1 MALQIRGTTQIRDA
15 SVSLTKI
22 ADVNSKTLLGRHDAI
37 DTSGEMSA
45 LTASQARDVL
55 DLATSDQ
62 VVFGT
67 TSATSVTASSA
78 LISQGNLTVSGDT
91 TLTGK
96 LTANGSGNT
105 MSDLTVS
112 GAFVSNS
119 SAELK
124 SGATVTGETD
134 TDTLVVNSSST
145 FTGHVDADSTIE
157 VDGLSTMNGG
167 ISVSNASI
175 THSGTGTLTSANVD
189 INGGSIDNTIIG
201 ATTPAAGTFTS
212 VTASSLV
219 VSGNLTV
226 SGTTTSISSTNLE
239 VTDPIIQ
246 VAKDVTDNST
256 DFGFIGSYND
266 GSDKYA
272 GLVRDASDSGK
283 FKLFSVDQS
292 AISNNSVDFTDNS
305 YSKSVLE
312 ATINGNIVYDSA
324 ATFSLAGD
332 LSGSQTFDGSGN
344 VVINATIQD
353 GSVDY
358 LDIDFLDNDVDMTAD
373 SAGLVPTQYAVKN
386 HVIKALET
394 SGQSNLETLD
404 TLMVDSTNKYVKV
417 KEVSEFRTVIAGD
430 LTNGV
435 TTSVVFGA
443 DSNSSTYQNY
453 VNTTF
458 EELSNV
464 YLNGQ
469 KLRYGADQNASDADY
484 YFGVDGSGNRAR
496 LHLIGNSMELSDQ
509 LEIRYI
515 IAS

>member
-22 ADVNSKTLLGRHDAI
+22 ADVNAKTLLGRHDAI
-37 DTSGEMSA
+37 DSAGEMSA

-67 TSATSVTASSA
+67 TSAATVTASSS

-91 TLTGK
+91 TLSGK
-96 LTANGSGNT
+96 LTANGSSNT
-105 MSDLTVS
+105 MADLTVS

-124 SGATVTGETD
+124 AGATVTGETD

-145 FTGHVDADSTIE
+145 FTGHVDADSTIT

-167 ISVSNASI
+167 ISVSNANI
-175 THSGTGTLTSANVD
+175 THSGSGTLTSANVD
-189 INGGSIDNTIIG
+189 INGGSIDGTTIG
-201 ATTPAAGTFTS
+201 STTPAAGTFTD
-212 VTASSLV
+212 VTASSLT

-239 VTDPIIQ
+239 VTDPIIF
-246 VAKDVTDNST
+246 VAKDVSNNTS

-283 FKLFSVDQS
+283 FKLFSIGQS
-292 AISNNSVDFTDNS
+292 AISNNSVDFSDNS

-312 ATINGNIVYDSA
+312 ATIHGNIVYDSA
-324 ATFSLAGD
+324 STFSLSGD
-332 LSGSQTFDGSGN
+332 LSGSQTYDGSGN
-344 VVINATIQD
+344 VVINATIND

-358 LDIDFLDNDVDMTAD
+358 QDVDFLDNDVSMTAD
-373 SAGLVPTQYAVKN
+373 SVGLVPTQYAVKN
-386 HVIKALET
+386 HVLQSLET
-394 SGQSNLETLD
+394 AGQSNLEILD

-435 TTSVVFGA
+435 ASFVDFAA

-453 VNTTF
+453 VNSTF

-484 YFGVDGSGNRAR
+484 YFSVDGSNNRAR
-496 LHLIGNSMELSDQ
+496 LYLIGNTMELSDQ